1 MNATVILLVAL
12 PVAGAAIGA
21 AGIWL
26 SKRSMPSRR
35 VPTVNTD
42 VGHYTYSPEPK
53 MREFSRKD
61 IAVHH
66 G

>member
-1 MNATVILLVAL
+1 MNATIILLVAL
-12 PVAGAAIGA
+12 PVVGAVIGA

-35 VPTVNTD
+35 VPASRQFQAPYTAPTVKAFPQET
-42 VGHYTYSPEPK
+42 
-53 MREFSRKD
+53 
-61 IAVHH
+61 IAAHH